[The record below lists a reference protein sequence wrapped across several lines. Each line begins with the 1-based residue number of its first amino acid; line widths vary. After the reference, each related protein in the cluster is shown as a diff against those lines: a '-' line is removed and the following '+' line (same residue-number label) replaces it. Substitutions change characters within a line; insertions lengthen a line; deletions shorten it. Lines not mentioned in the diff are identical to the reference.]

1 MKTLFTFA
9 LLFVGMA
16 AFANNDNNTN
26 PAETEKNAH
35 NAKSSVAVT
44 SRKEAAA
51 PRYKEPKQQARMAEQ
66 KPPCTT
72 AVDTRFGISDAF
84 VEFVNKSNLKLVKYL
99 LAD

>member
-26 PAETEKNAH
+26 PAETEKNTH
-35 NAKSSVAVT
+35 NAKSSVTTTV
-44 SRKEAAA
+44 RKETA